1 MRLAIQNLRKHKK
14 QYVSFGIMLFIAA
27 FIINI
32 ALVLN
37 SQNSDAYDK
46 QFKKLKTAD
55 INILIPLAQDHDN
68 LLNEIDNF
76 MTLPERTLK

>member
-37 SQNSDAYDK
+37 S
-46 QFKKLKTAD
+46 
-55 INILIPLAQDHDN
+55 
-68 LLNEIDNF
+68 
-76 MTLPERTLK
+76 